1 MGGNKLHKNTE
12 LYHFLKQ
19 RMEELTEEWYETL
32 DKGDPTGIY
41 ASTDPEVISRY
52 KSQNRDF
59 HEHFIRLFNMEQ
71 QEFTEEFTNWIQK
84 VASDQQHLETP
95 LQYIIREF
103 MRTRLLYLKYI
114 NLFADK
120 FPEKVNPGQREVW
133 HTNVIE
139 VFDHVILK
147 FTEETY
153 KYSTYQLQAQ
163 QEMIN
168 ELSSPVIS
176 ISNEKGL
183 LPLVG
188 EIDTK
193 RAKMII
199 DNTLKQC
206 VDKRFE
212 HLCIDL
218 SGVALLDTMVAKQ
231 LFQLVQSLKLIGVKT
246 TLSGIRPE
254 IASTS
259 VKLGLSLDEIEIKSS
274 LAQALSQNQI

>member
-1 MGGNKLHKNTE
+1 MHKNTE

-19 RMEELTEEWYETL
+19 QIKELADEWYETL
-32 DKGDPTGIY
+32 DKSDPTGIY
-41 ASTDPEVISRY
+41 ASSDPEVISTY
-52 KSQNRDF
+52 KSQNMEF
-59 HEHFIRLFNMEQ
+59 HEHFIQMFNMDH
-71 QEFTEEFTNWIQK
+71 QEFTKEFTTWIQK
-84 VASDQQHLETP
+84 IASDQQHLETP

-114 NLFADK
+114 NLFAHK
-120 FPEKVNPGQREVW
+120 FPEKVKLGQREVW
-133 HTNVIE
+133 QTIIID
-139 VFDHVILK
+139 VFDSVILK

-163 QEMIN
+163 QEMIY

-176 ISNEKGL
+176 ISNKKGL

-199 DNTLKQC
+199 DNTLNQC
-206 VDKRFE
+206 VDKGFE
-212 HLCIDL
+212 HICIDL
-218 SGVALLDTMVAKQ
+218 SGVALIDTMVAKQ

-259 VKLGLSLDEIEIKSS
+259 VKLGLSLDDIEIKSS
-274 LAQALSQNQI
+274 LAQALSYK